1 MRLENKIAVITGAS
15 RGIGEAIALGYVR
28 EGATVVIAS
37 RKQEGLDEVAA
48 TLRATGGQVL
58 TIATHTGDESQC
70 KRLIE
75 RTVEEYGR
83 VDILVNNAATNPHFG
98 PIMTAEA
105 SHWQKIIEVNLLGY
119 FYLCKHAAEAMGKTG
134 GGKIVNM
141 ASVAGINPAPMMGVY
156 SVSKAAV
163 IMLTKSLAMELGAN
177 NIQVNAIAPGII
189 KTKFAAA
196 LWSDPNTSKRYTD
209 RTPAGRIGETE
220 DVVEAAV
227 YLASAGSNYMT
238 GQVLVLDGGNSITGF

>member
-28 EGATVVIAS
+28 EGAIVVIAS

-48 TLRATGGQVL
+48 TLRAAGGQVL
-58 TIATHTGDESQC
+58 TIVTHTGDESQC

-119 FYLCKHAAEAMGKTG
+119 FYLCKYAAEAMEKTG

-189 KTKFAAA
+189 KTRFAAA
-196 LWSDPNTSKRYTD
+196 LWSDPDISKRYTD

-220 DVVEAAV
+220 DVVEAAI
-227 YLASAGSNYMT
+227 YLASAGSSYMT

>member
-1 MRLENKIAVITGAS
+1 
-15 RGIGEAIALGYVR
+15 
-28 EGATVVIAS
+28 
-37 RKQEGLDEVAA
+37 
-48 TLRATGGQVL
+48 
-58 TIATHTGDESQC
+58 HTGDESQC

-75 RTVEEYGR
+75 RTVAEYGR
-83 VDILVNNAATNPHFG
+83 VDVLVNNAATNPHFG

-119 FYLCKHAAEAMGKTG
+119 FYLCKYAADAMEKTG

-196 LWSDPNTSKRYTD
+196 LWSDADISKRYTD

-220 DVVEAAV
+220 DVVEAAI
-227 YLASAGSNYMT
+227 YLASAGSSYMT
-238 GQVLVLDGGNSITGF
+238 GQILVLDGGNSITGF

>member
-15 RGIGEAIALGYVR
+15 RGIGEAIALGFVR

-37 RKQEGLDEVAA
+37 RKQEGLDEVAT
-48 TLRATGGQVL
+48 TLKNAGGKVL

-75 RTVEEYGR
+75 KTVEEYGR
-83 VDILVNNAATNPHFG
+83 IDILVNNAATNPHFG
-98 PIMTAEA
+98 PLITAEA
-105 SHWQKIIEVNLLGY
+105 SHWQKIFEVNLLGY
-119 FYLCKHAAEAMGKTG
+119 FYLCKYAAEAMTTSG
-134 GGKIVNM
+134 GGKIINM
-141 ASVAGINPAPMMGVY
+141 ASVTGLNPGPMMGVY

-163 IMLTKSLAMELGAN
+163 IMMTKSLAMELGGN

-189 KTKFAAA
+189 KTKFASA
-196 LWSDPNTSKRYTD
+196 LWGDPNLSKRYTD
-209 RTPAGRIGETE
+209 RTPAGRIGEPE
-220 DVVEAAV
+220 DIVEATI

-238 GQVLVLDGGNSITGF
+238 GEVLVLDGGNNVSGF

>member
-15 RGIGEAIALGYVR
+15 RGIGEAIALGFVR

-48 TLRATGGQVL
+48 TLKNAGGKVL
-58 TIATHTGDESQC
+58 TVATHTGDESQC

-75 RTVEEYGR
+75 KTVEEYGR

-98 PIMTAEA
+98 PLITAEA

-119 FYLCKHAAEAMGKTG
+119 FYLCKYAAEAMTASG
-134 GGKIVNM
+134 GGKIINM
-141 ASVAGINPAPMMGVY
+141 ASVTGLNPGPMMGVY

-163 IMLTKSLAMELGAN
+163 IMMTKSLAMELGAN

-196 LWSDPNTSKRYTD
+196 LWGDPNLSKRYTD
-209 RTPAGRIGETE
+209 RTPAGRIGEPE
-220 DVVEAAV
+220 DIVEATI
-227 YLASAGSNYMT
+227 YLASSGSNYMT
-238 GQVLVLDGGNSITGF
+238 GEVLVLDGGNNISGF

>member
-15 RGIGEAIALGYVR
+15 RGIGEAIALGYVH

-37 RKQEGLDEVAA
+37 RKQEVLDEVAT
-48 TLRATGGQVL
+48 TLRAAGGQVL

-83 VDILVNNAATNPHFG
+83 IDILVNNAATNPHFG
-98 PIMTAEA
+98 PITTAEA

-119 FYLCKHAAEAMGKTG
+119 FNLCKFAADAMTKTG
-134 GGKIVNM
+134 GGKIINM

-156 SVSKAAV
+156 SISKAAV

-177 NIQVNAIAPGII
+177 NIQVNAIAPGVI

-196 LWSDPNTSKRYTD
+196 LWGDPDISKRYTD

-220 DVVEAAV
+220 DIVEAAI
-227 YLASAGSNYMT
+227 YLAAEGSSYMT
-238 GQVLVLDGGNSITGF
+238 GQVLVLDGGNSVTGF

>member
-37 RKQEGLDEVAA
+37 RKQEGLDEVAT

-98 PIMTAEA
+98 PIMSAEA

-119 FYLCKHAAEAMGKTG
+119 FYLCKYAAEAMEKTG

-177 NIQVNAIAPGII
+177 NIQVNAIAPGVI

-196 LWSDPNTSKRYTD
+196 LWSDPDISKRYTD
-209 RTPAGRIGETE
+209 RTPVGRIGETE
-220 DVVEAAV
+220 DVVEAAI
-227 YLASAGSNYMT
+227 YLASAGSSYMT
-238 GQVLVLDGGNSITGF
+238 GQVLVLDGGNSVTGF